1 VATTRASGADRRPR
15 SPKTSR
21 ADAFPLW
28 RPRSIAALR
37 IAFGVVFAVDAW
49 FKWQQAFVH
58 GFTVFTVQASGT
70 RAPLSFQ

>member
-1 VATTRASGADRRPR
+1 
-15 SPKTSR
+15 
-21 ADAFPLW
+21 LW